1 MAATKKRVISFQT
14 PKKRAMT
21 PLRPTT
27 KSTKP
32 TNTTISAL
40 VSDNDDIENKLISAY
55 REENNFLRNLK
66 SQAYLYSKLLGIDI
80 NQEGKIINF
89 SIKRNS
95 SSGNKKLD
103 FFLEESNENYIFTLK
118 ESENCNVPE
127 YFYDVIEFDKKAFPQ
142 FFYKAMQAVY
152 ETRTNE

>member
-80 NQEGKIINF
+80 SQEGKIINF

>member
-103 FFLEESNENYIFTLK
+103 LFLEESNENYIFTLK